1 MHVTHMEEV
10 TLGESQLS
18 YALYPH
24 KGTNILNEKHDLLH
38 IDLGERRSVYKRQMK
53 KNISKAYTH
62 TYSSVWATVRSST
75 KNSQQ
80 MEDNSLLL
88 SKTVLVFFLMLSA
101 FNEEI
106 KPTKKE

>member
-24 KGTNILNEKHDLLH
+24 KGTNILNEKHDLLR
-38 IDLGERRSVYKRQMK
+38 IDLWERRSVYKRQMK
-53 KNISKAYTH
+53 KKIYQRHIH

-88 SKTVLVFFLMLSA
+88 SKTVLVFFLTLSA

>member
-88 SKTVLVFFLMLSA
+88 SKTVFVFFLTLSA
-101 FNEEI
+101 FSEEI